1 MNLSHETGVLG
12 EEKASE
18 YLKKKGY
25 KILERNYKV
34 RGGEIDIIA
43 LKKGVLALIEV
54 KTRSSLYAG
63 RPSEAV
69 SETKQTRLKK
79 AAVIYLLNNKKKV
92 EPRFDVIEVLIS
104 KDDFSVKEIVHI
116 EDAFC

>member
-1 MNLSHETGVLG
+1 MYEKHETGVLG
-12 EEKASE
+12 EDKAAE

-69 SETKQTRLKK
+69 NASKQMRLKK
-79 AAVIYLLNNKKKV
+79 AAEIYLLNNKKKV
-92 EPRFDVIEVLIS
+92 EPRFDVIEVLLS
-104 KDDFSVKEIVHI
+104 KNDLSVEEIVHI